1 MGAPVCN
8 SLEAE
13 TIRRRAGDVARE
25 ASQRCS
31 DERRIELGVDE
42 LEMKS
47 RKGSTRV

>member
-1 MGAPVCN
+1 MIDGRLVM
-8 SLEAE
+8 
-13 TIRRRAGDVARE
+13 VAQE

-31 DERRIELGVDE
+31 ELGVDE

>member
-1 MGAPVCN
+1 M
-8 SLEAE
+8 
-13 TIRRRAGDVARE
+13 VARE

-47 RKGSTRV
+47 RKGRLTPSMTAKHTSNAMAPATRAH